1 MPERYPPE
9 DPREWLNR
17 ARSNL
22 LQAKAQRRGVY
33 LEDLCFSA
41 QQAAEKAIKAL
52 LIKYDVKF
60 PYTHDLAKLLPLL
73 EKAGQKIPK
82 SIRQAEQLSRFAV
95 FTRYP
100 GIGPAIKEEEY
111 KESVKIAAAVVR
123 WAAKE
128 LKSQKKEGEA

>member
-52 LIKYDVKF
+52 LIRYDVKF

-73 EKAGQKIPK
+73 EKAGQSVPK
-82 SIRQAEQLSRFAV
+82 SIKRAEQLTRFAV

-100 GIGPAIKEEEY
+100 GISPAIKEEEY
-111 KESVKIAAAVVR
+111 KESVQLAAAVVR

-128 LKSQKKEGEA
+128 LKSQKN